1 MKKKRTFTEKFK
13 AKVALEALREV
24 SSLNEIASRYELHPS
39 QVSDWKK
46 ELQSNAASLFS
57 NPKKQKKRKE
67 LDKKKQDRQ
76 LKQIGQLQMEVDFL
90 KECCDELGL
99 PIRTDELYDCFK
111 RFGFAPKIGISTDY
125 QWEEVWTFNK

>member
-1 MKKKRTFTEKFK
+1 MKKKRTFTEEFK

-24 SSLNEIASRYELHPS
+24 TSLNEIASRYELHPT

-46 ELQSNAASLFS
+46 KLQSNAASPFS

-76 LKQIGQLQMEVDFL
+76 LKQIG
-90 KECCDELGL
+90 
-99 PIRTDELYDCFK
+99 P
-111 RFGFAPKIGISTDY
+111 
-125 QWEEVWTFNK
+125 